1 MTKVQARLRELRDR
15 QSKQRQR
22 MAELAVADSLTDE
35 TRSELDE
42 LESGVPDLERQLRAA
57 QGAADEEEREQ
68 RSEAESRNSED
79 PETRELRE
87 LQTKSRV
94 ADFVVAAVEQRAV
107 DGASREFSQAVGAK
121 GRFPLQLLA
130 PAYVEK
136 RASTD
141 ADVAAN
147 QQEWLDRLFYDT
159 AAMHLG
165 VTMRSAAPGVASVPV
180 TTAGATAAQRGRS
193 EAAADAAWTVGT
205 TEIKPTRNAVRAV
218 FSTEDAARIP
228 GLEDALRRDLAAAL
242 MEGID
247 RAIFIGDDGAN
258 ENVADIVGFQTAAVT
273 ETTITQV
280 NKLKPSETLA
290 MFAAMIDGQHASST
304 DDLNVVSSVG
314 TNTLWMTTIA
324 NAAAENQTLAQ
335 FLMASGLSWRARGG
349 IDTNT
354 AAGDFGAFVGL
365 NRGISGA
372 AVSAIWQAA
381 DLIRDPYTG
390 AAKGEVGVTLS
401 YQWGFKIP
409 RTSNFRRIKFVA

>member
-1 MTKVQARLRELRDR
+1 MTKVQARFRELRDR

-22 MAELAVADSLTDE
+22 MAELAAADSLTDE
-35 TRSELDE
+35 TRCELDG

-57 QGAADEEEREQ
+57 QVAVDEEEREQ
-68 RSEAESRNSED
+68 RSEAGNRNED

-94 ADFVVAAVEQRAV
+94 GDFVVAAIEQRAV
-107 DGASREFSQAVGAK
+107 DGASREFSQAVGAN
-121 GRFPLQLLA
+121 GRFPVQLLA

-136 RASTD
+136 RATTD

-147 QQEWLDRLFYDT
+147 QQEWLDRLFFDT
-159 AAMHLG
+159 AAQYLG

-180 TTAGATAAQRGRS
+180 TTAGASAAQRGRTQ
-193 EAAADAAWTVGT
+193 AAADAAWTVGT

-247 RAIFIGDDGAN
+247 RAIFIGDAGAN
-258 ENVADIVGFQTAAVT
+258 EDVGDITGFQTAAVT
-273 ETTITQV
+273 ETTITQA
-280 NKLKPSETLA
+280 NKLKADKTLEL
-290 MFAAMIDGQHASST
+290 FAAMIDGQHAAST
-304 DDLNVVSSVG
+304 GDLNVVTSIG
-314 TNTLWMTTIA
+314 ANTLWLTTIA
-324 NAAAENQTLAQ
+324 NSAAENQTLAQ

-372 AVSAIWQAA
+372 AVSAIWQAG
-381 DLIRDPYTG
+381 DLIRDPYGG
-390 AAKGEVGVTLS
+390 AAKGEVALTLT

-409 RTSNFRRIKFVA
+409 RTSNFRRVKFVA